1 MVKRAPFH
9 LILILFFF
17 SWAAAGCSF
26 GSPNL
31 LNSDSNPTDALST
44 ISAALI
50 GTSVQ
55 ETVAALV
62 PDAAETEPPDP
73 VATFVARTLTALTPT
88 GTDKRMSREIITAV
102 YQTVEALK
110 PAATEAVS
118 PEWLTAT
125 AMNKTIAAYDR
136 ILTSTAAPEKQGL
149 STAAL
154 PHEATPPCD
163 VMTFVADMSVP
174 DGTVLN
180 PGEAFRKTWR
190 IKNGGTCAWTTAY
203 QFVFTKGDRIG
214 APEAVSLPFPVNP
227 GESVDISVDMTA
239 PMNSG
244 TYRGHWMLKNPNGRL
259 IGLDRSWENGVWV
272 DIRVGAGGSLP
283 LSCKHFRTAFL
294 AGGSGEIRFSI
305 GVQNTGTTTWVKSAV
320 QLVHLYGDL
329 DNFIGK
335 NRRYALPTDV
345 QPGQSVE
352 FIGLNCSSGC
362 ASYFYD
368 SQSSDT
374 WAIVSNSDTICTF
387 NGLGNRVEL
396 SP

>member
-17 SWAAAGCSF
+17 SWTAAGCSF

-31 LNSDSNPTDALST
+31 SNSDPNPTDALSA
-44 ISAALI
+44 ISADLI

-55 ETVAALV
+55 ETVAALA
-62 PDAAETEPPDP
+62 PGGAETEPPDP
-73 VATFVARTLTALTPT
+73 VATFVARTLTALNPT
-88 GTDKRMSREIITAV
+88 GTDKRISREIITAV

-125 AMNKTIAAYDR
+125 AMNGTIAAYDR
-136 ILTSTAAPEKQGL
+136 NLTSTAAPEKQGL
-149 STAAL
+149 HAAA
-154 PHEATPPCD
+154 PSPCD

-174 DGTVLN
+174 DGTVLE

-190 IKNGGTCAWTTAY
+190 IRNSGACAWTTAY

-214 APEAVSLPFPVNP
+214 APESVSLPVPVNP

-239 PMNSG
+239 PVNSG
-244 TYRGHWMLKNPNGRL
+244 TYRGHWMLKNPSGRL

-305 GVQNTGTTTWVKSAV
+305 GVQNTGHTTWVKSAV

-329 DNFIGK
+329 DNFIGR
-335 NRRYALPTDV
+335 NRRYTLPTDV

-368 SQSSDT
+368 GQSSDT
-374 WAIVSNSDTICTF
+374 WAIVSGSDTICTF
-387 NGLGNRVEL
+387 DGLGNRVEL